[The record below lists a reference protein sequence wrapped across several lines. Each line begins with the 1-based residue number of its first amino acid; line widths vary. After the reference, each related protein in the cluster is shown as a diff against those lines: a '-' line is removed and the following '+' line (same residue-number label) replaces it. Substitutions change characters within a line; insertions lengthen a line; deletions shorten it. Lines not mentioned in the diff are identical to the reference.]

1 MKSELVSFLET
12 KSDYLKR
19 IIEDYKREKAEITII
34 EKVETEITLANRK
47 RKKELI
53 ILIEKAENKRK
64 EIEDYIV
71 VVTEIEDRIK
81 EFEKLSLTSDKNTR
95 ESQIIQE
102 KLKFYKEEY
111 EKLSEELKKEY
122 DFFGE
127 RNSSFEELTSTK
139 KGVKKVAKISVSVLA
154 LIIAGC
160 ILGKNFPMLDSFFT
174 KNKNKNNDN
183 VPEPAPSSNSTEFT
197 QENPND
203 IEQGVTLVEENGEL
217 FVDIFD
223 EEQVALRGQEILPYF
238 EELAPNLKF
247 TNNNAEKLLNCM
259 NCGLVKEI
267 NQAQGLE
274 QVNIFEALLNGE
286 INYSIDLVNKGFSLR
301 KEQNTVVDYGKF
313 FIDGSKTQELAS
325 EMSEYRY
332 GMMID
337 KENGKEYA
345 TKFTVLLMKSWLLDG
360 CDNEVISAYRLESSS
375 NKVFID
381 KLFLNTAMLAGAYD
395 NIEVINPLD
404 GEVITL
410 KYLIEEINKNN
421 CPVELIADNGD
432 IVNTYTNKF
441 SYDMIGMISELTY
454 NNENKNVRSLTK

>member
-1 MKSELVSFLET
+1 MDSELVLLLKETREDLERKITSYVEENAKITDLEHVQTREDEKRRKELVKLLEEAKSKLKQVKEKLSTVLDLEDEIEELKEELSSITNKNTRRAQRKQEKLDT
-12 KSDYLKR
+12 KL
-19 IIEDYKREKAEITII
+19 EDYEK
-34 EKVETEITLANRK
+34 L
-47 RKKELI
+47 KKELEAI
-53 ILIEKAENKRK
+53 YKLGIKDLEKQPTSKK
-64 EIEDYIV
+64 EINKSKI
-71 VVTEIEDRIK
+71 
-81 EFEKLSLTSDKNTR
+81 
-95 ESQIIQE
+95 
-102 KLKFYKEEY
+102 
-111 EKLSEELKKEY
+111 
-122 DFFGE
+122 
-127 RNSSFEELTSTK
+127 
-139 KGVKKVAKISVSVLA
+139 GVYA
-154 LIIAGC
+154 LLIAIGMV
-160 ILGKNFPMLDSFFT
+160 LGKCTTFSAGTSN
-174 KNKNKNNDN
+174 NKNNGN
-183 VPEPAPSSNSTEFT
+183 NPEPAPSSNSAEFT

>member
-1 MKSELVSFLET
+1 MDSELVLLLKETREDLERKITSYVEENAKITDLEHVQTREDEKRRKELVKLLEEAKSKLKQVKEKLSTVLDLEDEIEELKEELSSITNKNTRRAQRKQEKLDT
-12 KSDYLKR
+12 KL
-19 IIEDYKREKAEITII
+19 EDYEK
-34 EKVETEITLANRK
+34 L
-47 RKKELI
+47 KKELEAI
-53 ILIEKAENKRK
+53 YKLGIKDLEKQPTSKK
-64 EIEDYIV
+64 EINKSKI
-71 VVTEIEDRIK
+71 
-81 EFEKLSLTSDKNTR
+81 
-95 ESQIIQE
+95 
-102 KLKFYKEEY
+102 
-111 EKLSEELKKEY
+111 
-122 DFFGE
+122 
-127 RNSSFEELTSTK
+127 
-139 KGVKKVAKISVSVLA
+139 GVYA
-154 LIIAGC
+154 LLIAIGMV
-160 ILGKNFPMLDSFFT
+160 LGKCTTFSVGTSN
-174 KNKNKNNDN
+174 NKNNGN
-183 VPEPAPSSNSTEFT
+183 NPEPAPSSNSAEFT

-267 NQAQGLE
+267 NQAQRLE